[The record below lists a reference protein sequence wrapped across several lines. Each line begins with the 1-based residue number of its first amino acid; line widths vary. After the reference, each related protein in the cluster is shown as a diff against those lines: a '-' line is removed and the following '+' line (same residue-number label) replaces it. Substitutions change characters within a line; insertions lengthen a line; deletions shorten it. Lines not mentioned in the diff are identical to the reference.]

1 MKIDAQAEIANAHLG
16 ERGGGGSMTGEN
28 DRYCEFAMLGS

>member
-16 ERGGGGSMTGEN
+16 ERRGGGSMTGEN
-28 DRYCEFAMLGS
+28 DRYCEFVMWGS